1 MRKLLNTLYITTPE
15 SYLSKDGQNVVVSV
29 RQREVFRIPIINI
42 EGIVTF
48 GYMGA
53 SPGLMKLCS
62 DNNVSL
68 TFLSPHGRFISR
80 IQGKTKGNV
89 LLRKRQYQLADDAEW
104 SLHLAQIIISGKIQN
119 YRNIL
124 RRYLRDYGFN
134 VDVKNAAQLLDTYKR
149 EIFRCQNKDI
159 LIGVE
164 GMAANRYF
172 DVFPHL
178 LTQQRDVFP
187 FNGRNRR
194 PPKDAVNAMLSLA
207 YTLLTN
213 DVTAALETV
222 GLDPYVGFL
231 HTLRPG
237 RTSLALDLVE
247 ELRAY
252 MGDRFVLSLINRR
265 QISPKDFVFQGEKGV
280 QLTENGRRTFLTAW
294 QTRKKDIIVHPFLNE
309 KISVGLIPYAQA
321 MLLARYVRCDLDDY
335 PVFLIK

>member
-187 FNGRNRR
+187 FSGRSRR
-194 PPKDAVNAMLSLA
+194 PPKDAINAMLSLA

-265 QISPKDFVFQGEKGV
+265 QVSPKDFIFQGDKGV
-280 QLTENGRRTFLTAW
+280 QLTENGRRTFLSAW
-294 QTRKKDIIVHPFLNE
+294 QTRKKDTIVHPFLNE
-309 KISVGLIPYAQA
+309 KISVGLVPYAQA
-321 MLLARYVRCDLDDY
+321 MLLARYIRNDIDDY
-335 PVFLIK
+335 PVYLIK